1 MSAPDFLRPIQETL
15 TQTGQGIQRWL
26 QKELFPLLADLR
38 LAILLLL
45 AIAALSIAGTVIEQG
60 QSQAYYQA
68 NYPTDPAL
76 FGFLSWKVLL
86 ALGLDHVYRTWWF
99 LALLILFGTS
109 LTICTFTRQ
118 FPALKAARG
127 WKFYEQPQ
135 QFAKLALSTQV
146 QTSMGLDEVAATL
159 QSRRFRVFQE
169 GERLYARKGLIGKI
183 GPIVVH
189 ASMVMVLLG
198 CVWGSMTGF
207 MAQEMIASGN
217 TFQVKNII
225 QAGPWAGGQI
235 PKDWSVKVNR
245 FWIDYTAD
253 GDIDQFYSDL
263 SVLDKQGQEVD
274 KKTIHVNLPLKYRGV
289 AFYQADWSI
298 AGVKIQLNN
307 SPVLQLPMAQLD
319 TGGKGRLWG
328 TWIPTKPDL
337 SEGVSLLAQDL
348 QGTILIYDSKGK
360 LVDST
365 RAGMVVPVN
374 GVNLKIVEVVGST
387 GLQIKSD
394 PGIPWVYAGFGF
406 LMLGVM
412 MSYFSHSQ
420 VWVLQQKGN
429 LYLGGRTNRALLG
442 FERELLEIV
451 AQLEAQAAQTTQTP
465 ELSVPR

>member
-1 MSAPDFLRPIQETL
+1 
-15 TQTGQGIQRWL
+15 
-26 QKELFPLLADLR
+26 
-38 LAILLLL
+38 
-45 AIAALSIAGTVIEQG
+45 
-60 QSQAYYQA
+60 
-68 NYPTDPAL
+68 
-76 FGFLSWKVLL
+76 
-86 ALGLDHVYRTWWF
+86 
-99 LALLILFGTS
+99 
-109 LTICTFTRQ
+109 
-118 FPALKAARG
+118 
-127 WKFYEQPQ
+127 
-135 QFAKLALSTQV
+135 
-146 QTSMGLDEVAATL
+146 
-159 QSRRFRVFQE
+159 
-169 GERLYARKGLIGKI
+169 
-183 GPIVVH
+183 
-189 ASMVMVLLG
+189 
-198 CVWGSMTGF
+198 MTGF

-225 QAGPWAGGQI
+225 QAGPWAGAQI

-245 FWIDYTAD
+245 FWIDYTPD

-451 AQLEAQAAQTTQTP
+451 AQLEAQAAPATPTP